1 MILIV
6 MMTVGCKTVNIY
18 VEAQGDVDIENSVS
32 GSEID
37 DALDATL
44 KYFKKNIKTTRH
56 IIF

>member
-1 MILIV
+1 MIMIV

-18 VEAQGDVDIENSVS
+18 VESQGDVDIENSVS

-44 KYFKKNIKTTRH
+44 K
-56 IIF
+56 